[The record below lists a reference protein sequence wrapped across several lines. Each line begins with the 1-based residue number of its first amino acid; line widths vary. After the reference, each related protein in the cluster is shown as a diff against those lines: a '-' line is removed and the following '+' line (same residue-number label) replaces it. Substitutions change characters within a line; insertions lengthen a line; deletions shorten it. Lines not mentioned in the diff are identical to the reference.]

1 MQDAYQENKRAN
13 ETAPLLMEFI
23 ARKRLAELGFMFDPS
38 DLSIFKAECFQL
50 ISTEIQKLE
59 AEEMERA
66 R

>member
-1 MQDAYQENKRAN
+1 
-13 ETAPLLMEFI
+13 MEFI
-23 ARKRLAELGFMFDPS
+23 ARKRLAELGYMFDPS